1 MIDQFAQREVYQ
13 HYALSA
19 LPFPEKTKFET
30 KGESKSL
37 AIAAASIIS
46 RYAFVKY
53 MDQLARKMHCEI
65 PKGAG
70 NKVDLVAAKIIDKSG
85 INKLD
90 SISKKHF
97 KNRKKALKLVE
108 RKQN

>member
-1 MIDQFAQREVYQ
+1 
-13 HYALSA
+13 
-19 LPFPEKTKFET
+19 
-30 KGESKSL
+30 
-37 AIAAASIIS
+37 
-46 RYAFVKY
+46 

-90 SISKKHF
+90 SISKNILKTEKKH
-97 KNRKKALKLVE
+97 
-108 RKQN
+108 

>member
-1 MIDQFAQREVYQ
+1 
-13 HYALSA
+13 
-19 LPFPEKTKFET
+19 
-30 KGESKSL
+30 
-37 AIAAASIIS
+37 
-46 RYAFVKY
+46 

-90 SISKKHF
+90 SISKNILKPR
-97 KNRKKALKLVE
+97 KSTEISRKKAKLVSNNNLRHKCNRLKLK
-108 RKQN
+108 RQNLFIGYGFHHIN

>member
-1 MIDQFAQREVYQ
+1 
-13 HYALSA
+13 
-19 LPFPEKTKFET
+19 
-30 KGESKSL
+30 
-37 AIAAASIIS
+37 
-46 RYAFVKY
+46 

-90 SISKKHF
+90 SISKNILKP
-97 KNRKKALKLVE
+97 RKALKLVE

>member
-1 MIDQFAQREVYQ
+1 
-13 HYALSA
+13 
-19 LPFPEKTKFET
+19 
-30 KGESKSL
+30 
-37 AIAAASIIS
+37 
-46 RYAFVKY
+46 

-90 SISKKHF
+90 SISKNILKPR
-97 KNRKKALKLVE
+97 KSTEISRKKAKLVSNNNL
-108 RKQN
+108 RYK